1 MQTKQVTPQQLNS
14 LERMVIA
21 LHCKSNPE
29 FIAVRHDHETIYFN
43 GNHPAA
49 AQLESLFLDI
59 LTADLLDTPT
69 ASGAIP
75 LDILETVERMT
86 NADAASMLCSIW
98 REEHNKRRK
107 AQNKAKAIAW
117 RADNRPAPDWDL
129 PGMDTDFLRAVWFTV
144 KEQEQKAPAQEW
156 NREHAFNEAL
166 NALFYY
172 GYQCGTGAAK

>member
-1 MQTKQVTPQQLNS
+1 MQTKQVTPQQLYG
-14 LERMVIA
+14 LERMIIA
-21 LHCKSNPE
+21 LNCKSNPE
-29 FIAVRHDHETIYFN
+29 FIAVRHDPETIYFN

-49 AQLESLFLDI
+49 AQLESLFLDM
-59 LTADLLDTPT
+59 LAADFLDTPT

-75 LDILETVERMT
+75 LDMLETVERMT

-98 REEHNKRRK
+98 REELGKRRK

-117 RADNRPAPDWDL
+117 RAENRPDPDLEL
-129 PGMDTDFLRAVWFTV
+129 PGMDTDFLRAVWLTV

-166 NALFYY
+166 KALFYY